1 MSQENVDA
9 LRWLYQE
16 WAKGDLWALR
26 KIADPNI
33 EWEWTAG
40 MASVSGEPR
49 IYRGLDEIG
58 ATTLEWIEAWD
69 FYWMTAEDFVEA
81 GDEIVVPM
89 QLHARTPG
97 SDSVLEQRM
106 AAVWTLRNGKALRVR
121 YYDDKAEALE
131 AVGLSEQDAHADS

>member
-1 MSQENVDA
+1 MSQENIQA
-9 LRWLYQE
+9 LRWLYGE

-33 EWEWTAG
+33 EWEWTPGMESIAG
-40 MASVSGEPR
+40 EQR

-58 ATTLEWIEAWD
+58 TTTREWIEAWD
-69 FYWMTAEDFVEA
+69 FYWMTADDFIEA

-89 QLHARTPG
+89 RLHARTPG
-97 SDSVLEQRM
+97 SDKVVESRI

-131 AVGLSEQDAHADS
+131 AVRPVGKPPGSN